1 MNRLV
6 PVKMLTIIA
15 LDSLQQR
22 LIDDLKACGI
32 KGYTISE
39 VQGEGLHSRHLSDWE
54 GRNIKIETLAR
65 EEVLANILD
74 LLGNKYFDKYSIIAF
89 VSTVEVLR
97 RERFLS

>member
-15 LDSLQQR
+15 LDSLEQR

-39 VQGEGLHSRHLSDWE
+39 VQGEGL
-54 GRNIKIETLAR
+54 TP
-65 EEVLANILD
+65 V
-74 LLGNKYFDKYSIIAF
+74 
-89 VSTVEVLR
+89 T
-97 RERFLS
+97 

>member
-1 MNRLV
+1 M
-6 PVKMLTIIA
+6 
-15 LDSLQQR
+15 
-22 LIDDLKACGI
+22 
-32 KGYTISE
+32 
-39 VQGEGLHSRHLSDWE
+39 SDWE